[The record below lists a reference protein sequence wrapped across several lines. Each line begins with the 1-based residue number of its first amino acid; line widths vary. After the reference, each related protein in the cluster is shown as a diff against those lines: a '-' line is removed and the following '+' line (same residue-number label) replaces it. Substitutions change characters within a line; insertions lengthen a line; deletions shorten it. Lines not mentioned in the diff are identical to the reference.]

1 MLYSRVIES
10 IIDESVAALL
20 GGYSFV
26 DFLSFRSEGEDRIRK
41 VLSEAA
47 SDPRFT
53 STVRATREWKN
64 GTKTLLEEFAQ
75 EMLDSPDASEEEISR
90 LKEDF
95 LLRYFFRM
103 VKGMDEPV
111 KKDGKGRGGKGSGKG
126 SGGNGEGEDG
136 DGEGNGD
143 LPPDEKEL
151 EKAANL
157 SSAFKEMMSGGENP
171 NPEGRVHYT
180 SPPNNPRLSPEEERR
195 VETKFLRSIPTSL
208 KKLAKMIG
216 RSGGEESSSKG
227 KFLSA
232 SKSDIEGISVG
243 DDLGSVLPSELAL
256 LSCPETS
263 DVFLSKFASKRL
275 QIFASASSG
284 AGDPTERQ
292 DGPVIICLDR
302 SSSMSGR
309 RTEIAKAITMAVTII
324 AKRRNRKVAVVLY
337 DDHSVETFQVK
348 SLRRDRL
355 PFMRFLSYGCR
366 GGNDEDSMFGKVFTE
381 IVPGNESFSSA
392 DVLCVSDFGWA
403 PVGEEVM
410 SLIAANKSKG
420 MKFYGLDIT
429 GEGISMGDMRA
440 WGASAIGGFPPDII
454 DSMWVWLEERAECR
468 ESRTMSNVK
477 R

>member
-75 EMLDSPDASEEEISR
+75 EMLDSPDASEEELSR

-126 SGGNGEGEDG
+126 GGGNGEGGDG

-157 SSAFKEMMSGGENP
+157 SSAFKEMMSGGEDG

-180 SPPNNPRLSPEEERR
+180 SSQKNPRLSPEEERR
-195 VETKFLRSIPTSL
+195 IETN
-208 KKLAKMIG
+208 
-216 RSGGEESSSKG
+216 
-227 KFLSA
+227 
-232 SKSDIEGISVG
+232 
-243 DDLGSVLPSELAL
+243 
-256 LSCPETS
+256 
-263 DVFLSKFASKRL
+263 
-275 QIFASASSG
+275 
-284 AGDPTERQ
+284 
-292 DGPVIICLDR
+292 
-302 SSSMSGR
+302 
-309 RTEIAKAITMAVTII
+309 AV
-324 AKRRNRKVAVVLY
+324 R
-337 DDHSVETFQVK
+337 
-348 SLRRDRL
+348 
-355 PFMRFLSYGCR
+355 
-366 GGNDEDSMFGKVFTE
+366 
-381 IVPGNESFSSA
+381 
-392 DVLCVSDFGWA
+392 
-403 PVGEEVM
+403 
-410 SLIAANKSKG
+410 
-420 MKFYGLDIT
+420 
-429 GEGISMGDMRA
+429 
-440 WGASAIGGFPPDII
+440 
-454 DSMWVWLEERAECR
+454 
-468 ESRTMSNVK
+468 
-477 R
+477 